1 MANRLKF
8 VFPSRSQLQAWET
21 ESDEPEQLEGL
32 DQMLRNCVT
41 AGIVQSEP
49 VLPENIANFT
59 ELLTNYSTYVNAM
72 VERRWQMT
80 LTDRVLSDLRSRV
93 EYLEN
98 HRTLVVPVDTFGDED
113 FEVFQPFS
121 VVVEPS
127 GDEFTAT
134 LYDANVSASGETVE
148 EAISNLKEMLL
159 ELIELFETGVKL
171 GAAMQKQKAVLT
183 SLIRRRQVFPQ

>member
-8 VFPSRSQLQAWET
+8 VFPSRGQPQAWEA
-21 ESDEPEQLEGL
+21 ESDEPEQLEDL
-32 DQMLRNCVT
+32 DQMLRNCVS

-49 VLPENIANFT
+49 VLPENIADFT

-72 VERRWQMT
+72 VERRWQVT

-93 EYLEN
+93 QYLEN
-98 HRTLVVPVDTFGDED
+98 HRTLVVPVDTFGDEE
-113 FEVFQPFS
+113 FEIIQPFS

-148 EAISNLKEMLL
+148 EAISSLKEMLL
-159 ELIELFETGVKL
+159 EIVELFETGVKL

-183 SLIRRRQVFPQ
+183 SLIRRRQVSPQ